1 MKTENI
7 AERIL
12 WNPLKKSAD
21 KLIIIS
27 NYATPATLG
36 WFIEQLIEHKVHK
49 IAIELF
55 LSMTATE
62 GIKPATHTAFI
73 KMIKDS
79 KKDYIKKVITSLH
92 CSYLY
97 NTTFNDVIYIWEKN
111 GRPIQAFQGNA
122 SFTLSTFLDKN
133 HQCLMTTFSLEEAY
147 KIYQDCIDNSIYCNH
162 SEIEEH
168 IKILKSHY
176 SFDNEHNCLTNNQ
189 NKYIEK
195 RTFSLLKSGKS
206 EIGARSSLNWGQRN
220 NRDHNQAYIPIHAKC
235 NAKDFFPSHEYFFA
249 LTDDKHSLL
258 KFNVL
263 WLCFAHFQRSIAFVN
278 RLAAVLLTII

>member
-62 GIKPATHTAFI
+62 GIKQDTHNAFI

-147 KIYQDCIDNSIYCNH
+147 KIYQDCIDNSIY
-162 SEIEEH
+162 
-168 IKILKSHY
+168 
-176 SFDNEHNCLTNNQ
+176 
-189 NKYIEK
+189 
-195 RTFSLLKSGKS
+195 
-206 EIGARSSLNWGQRN
+206 
-220 NRDHNQAYIPIHAKC
+220 
-235 NAKDFFPSHEYFFA
+235 
-249 LTDDKHSLL
+249 
-258 KFNVL
+258 
-263 WLCFAHFQRSIAFVN
+263 
-278 RLAAVLLTII
+278 